1 MQHGKA
7 TMQGAQT
14 LLQYAK
20 IRLFTL
26 GNDERFLSLFKRFF
40 IFFYFL
46 TFLTLFDLFI
56 FFL

>member
-7 TMQGAQT
+7 IMQGAQT

-26 GNDERFLSLFKRFF
+26 GNDKRFLSLFKRF
-40 IFFYFL
+40 L
-46 TFLTLFDLFI
+46 
-56 FFL
+56 FFLFPHVFNAL